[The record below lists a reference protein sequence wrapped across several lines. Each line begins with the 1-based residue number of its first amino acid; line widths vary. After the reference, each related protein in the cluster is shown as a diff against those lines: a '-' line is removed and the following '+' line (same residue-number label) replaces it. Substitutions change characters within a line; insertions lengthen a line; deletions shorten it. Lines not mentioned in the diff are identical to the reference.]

1 MTQEQILTWCMDH
14 GQMKRQYT
22 WYGEEHY
29 KITFENGATY
39 EYSRKQ
45 ISSRKY
51 QVTIWISGEMV
62 QNAIWEDTWLDN
74 GNYGAKKL
82 EDLPIEKA
90 A

>member
-39 EYSRKQ
+39 EYKRSEGKNRQ
-45 ISSRKY
+45 Y
-51 QVTIWISGEMV
+51 NVTIWINGKIESI
-62 QNAIWEDTWLDN
+62 AIWHDTWLEN

-82 EDLPIEKA
+82 VDLLNNKA